1 MNDDVREIVARV
13 GMEAWGQEFSGDF
26 GEPALRWD
34 DIDEADQMSHRRIAD
49 AILAALAEAGY
60 VVVANELLDTVD
72 AFLGPKCANVND
84 DAWIWGVPDSRD
96 HDNIVLDMRFWLN
109 YFWPGKRHSLSEE
122 TP

>member
-1 MNDDVREIVARV
+1 MNDDVREIVARAV
-13 GMEAWGQEFSGDF
+13 CWEFWFDSCDASNQVACWHK
-26 GEPALRWD
+26 E
-34 DIDEADQMSHRRIAD
+34 AD

-60 VVVANELLDTVD
+60 AVVANELLDTVD